1 MLQIADF
8 VSEDDSTMGKSSRVT
23 IYIPNHEPA
32 VFDLDSFGKETVR
45 LGRGPV
51 HGGTGAVSND
61 IAIPNEIAF
70 VSRAHCTFYQS
81 EGHWFIFDDNSANG
95 LNFNGVKIFSQMM
108 SDGDKYYI
116 GKSVEERLV
125 IAFSYGEA
133 GAAEPIDKFALN
145 PNGKY
150 VIGRDASCNLVLV
163 HPSVSRWHCIITGI
177 NGEYYAEDNN
187 STNGMILNGV
197 QLRGRM
203 KLNQMDK
210 ITIADTTLIYTDGM
224 LYKQTLKSG
233 VSVSVRNIYKKVKT
247 KRGEKF
253 ITNGVNLNIEPGEFV
268 AIVGGSG
275 AGKTTLL
282 NCISGMAE
290 FSAGDIFINGESIKT
305 NERSLRSLMGYVPQN
320 DIVYDNL
327 TLERMLMYSAKL
339 RMPVDTTAAEIQD
352 KIDETLE
359 LVELTD
365 HRTTM
370 ISRLSGGQKK
380 RASIAVELLASPRLF
395 FLDEPSSGLD
405 PGTEKHLMQMLKK
418 LSETGKTVIMVTHT
432 VQNINVCDRLIC
444 MGNGGYLCYSGD
456 PKGALEFFGKEDMI
470 DIYDDLNENS
480 KAVSERFNAE
490 EEKRRPGGNEGFEE
504 KIVPKARYAFVPRK
518 FFKQFF
524 VMTARYAEII
534 LNSRSRLLM
543 LILMPIAL
551 TFLVCIAFQADGNIY
566 NYLGLAVD
574 RDCLPFL
581 VAGDTMKLLFAF
593 SCAAFWIG
601 IFNSVQEISKE
612 RNIFE
617 REKFTGVRAVP
628 YVLSKFVIIGFICL
642 IQSIIMQLLF
652 NFFSNTTA
660 TVDGN
665 IDSVTAQAIHMNEKG
680 IVFSSLPM
688 ELFFTT
694 FFCVM
699 SAMCL
704 GLLISS
710 AASNDLALILCPV
723 FLLPQI
729 LFSGVAST
737 LSGITETIS
746 KIVPCRWACIAYFAS
761 SALNDMYES
770 AKFEVGSW
778 DLKEYETGFGVDE
791 AYSAYKTYVGSLNPT
806 RSAWVVLIIM
816 SVVCVIA
823 SMVILTVRKTKR

>member
-1 MLQIADF
+1 MTA
-8 VSEDDSTMGKSSRVT
+8 TKSSRVT

-32 VFDLDSFGKETVR
+32 VFDLDSYAKETVR
-45 LGRGPV
+45 LGRGPI
-51 HGGTGAVSND
+51 HGGQGSVNND
-61 IAIPNEIAF
+61 IVIPNEIAF

-81 EGHWFIFDDNSANG
+81 DGHWFIFDDNSANG

-125 IAFSYGEA
+125 IAYSYGEA
-133 GAAEPIDKFALN
+133 GAAEPIDKYQLN

-150 VIGRDASCNLVLV
+150 VIGRDASCNLVLD
-163 HPSVSRWHCIITGI
+163 HPSVSRWHCVITGV
-177 NGEYYAEDNN
+177 NGEFYAEDNN
-187 STNGMILNGV
+187 STNGIILNGA
-197 QLRGRM
+197 QLRGKA

-210 ITIADTTLIYTDGM
+210 ITIADSTLIFTDGM
-224 LYKQTLKSG
+224 LYMQKLKSG
-233 VSVSVRNIYKKVKT
+233 VSVSVRNVYKKVKT
-247 KRGEKF
+247 KKGEKF
-253 ITNGVNLNIEPGEFV
+253 ITNGVSLNIEPGEFV

-275 AGKTTLL
+275 AGKTTIL

-339 RMPVDTTAAEIQD
+339 RMPVDTTPAEIQD

-359 LVELTD
+359 LVELTA

-380 RASIAVELLASPRLF
+380 RASIAVELLASPKLF

-444 MGNGGYLCYSGD
+444 MGNGGVLCYSGN
-456 PKGALEFFGKEDMI
+456 PAKALDFFGKEDMI

-480 KAVSERFNAE
+480 KAVSERFAAE
-490 EEKRRPGGNEGFEE
+490 EAKRNPGGNQDIEE
-504 KIVPKARYAFVPRK
+504 KNVPKARYAFVPKK

-534 LNSRSRLLM
+534 FNSRSRLLM
-543 LILMPIAL
+543 LLIMPIAL
-551 TFLVCIAFQADGNIY
+551 TALVCIAFQADGNIY
-566 NYLGLAVD
+566 NYLGLSVD

-581 VAGDTMKLLFAF
+581 VAGDTMKLMFAF

-628 YVLSKFVIIGFICL
+628 YVLSKFVIIGIICL
-642 IQSIIMQLLF
+642 VQTIIMQLLF

-665 IDSVTAQAIHMNEKG
+665 IDSLTALPIKMNDGG
-680 IVFSSLPM
+680 IVFTSSLPM
-688 ELFFTT
+688 ELFVTSFL
-694 FFCVM
+694 CVM

-746 KIVPCRWACIAYFAS
+746 KIIPCRWACIAYFTS
-761 SALNDMYES
+761 SNINDMYES

-778 DLKEYETGFGVDE
+778 ELTEYETGFGVDE

-806 RSAWVVLIIM
+806 KSAWVVLAIM
-816 SVVCVIA
+816 CVVCVIA
-823 SMVILTVRKTKR
+823 SMIILTVRKTKR

>member
-1 MLQIADF
+1 M
-8 VSEDDSTMGKSSRVT
+8 SKSSRVT

-45 LGRGPV
+45 LGRGPI
-51 HGGTGAVSND
+51 HGGTGAVNND
-61 IAIPNEIAF
+61 IAIPNDIAF

-81 EGHWFIFDDNSANG
+81 DGHWFIFDDNSANG

-116 GKSVEERLV
+116 GKSIEERLV
-125 IAFSYGEA
+125 IAYSFGEA
-133 GAAEPIDKFALN
+133 GASEPIDKYRLN

-150 VIGRDASCNLVLV
+150 VIGRDGSCNLVLD
-163 HPSVSRWHCIITGI
+163 HPSVSRWHCIITGV
-177 NGEYYAEDNN
+177 NGVYYIDDNN
-187 STNGMILNGV
+187 STNGIILNGFQLMGRV
-197 QLRGRM
+197 Q
-203 KLNQMDK
+203 LNQMDK
-210 ITIADTTLIYTDGM
+210 ITIADTTLIFTDGM
-224 LYKQTLKSG
+224 LYTQKLRGG
-233 VSVSVRNIYKKVKT
+233 VSVSVRNVYKKVKT
-247 KRGEKF
+247 KKGEKF

-282 NCISGMAE
+282 NCISGMAG
-290 FSAGDIFINGESIKT
+290 FTAGNIFINGESIRT

-339 RMPVDTTAAEIQD
+339 RMPVDTTPAEIQA
-352 KIDETLE
+352 KIDETLD
-359 LVELTD
+359 LVELTA

-380 RASIAVELLASPRLF
+380 RASIAVELLASPKLF

-405 PGTEKHLMQMLKK
+405 PGTEKHLMHMLKK

-432 VQNINVCDRLIC
+432 VQNINICDRLIC
-444 MGNGGYLCYSGD
+444 MGNGGLLCYSGK
-456 PKGALEFFGKEDMI
+456 PSKALEFFGKEDMI

-480 KAVSERFNAE
+480 VAVSERFRAMEENQRPSGNGNNE
-490 EEKRRPGGNEGFEE
+490 EEKPAM
-504 KIVPKARYAFVPRK
+504 KAKYAFVPKK

-534 LNSRSRLLM
+534 FNDRSRLLLL
-543 LILMPIAL
+543 LIMPVAL
-551 TFLVCIAFQADGNIY
+551 TTLVCVAFQADGNIY
-566 NYLGLAVD
+566 NYLGLSVD

-581 VAGDTMKLLFAF
+581 VAGDTMKLMFAF

-612 RNIFE
+612 RTIFE

-628 YVLSKFVIIGFICL
+628 YVLSKLVIIGIICL

-652 NFFSNTTA
+652 NYFSNTTA
-660 TVDGN
+660 TVDGDM
-665 IDSVTAQAIHMNEKG
+665 DSLTALAVRMNDEG
-680 IVFSSLPM
+680 IIFNSLPV
-688 ELFFTT
+688 ELFVTT
-694 FFCVM
+694 FLCVM
-699 SAMCL
+699 CAMCL

-746 KIVPCRWACIAYFAS
+746 KIVPCRWACIAYFTS
-761 SALNDMYES
+761 SAINDMYES

-778 DLKEYETGFGVDE
+778 KLTEYSTGFGVDE
-791 AYSAYKTYVGSLNPT
+791 AYSAAKTYVGSLDPT
-806 RSAWVVLIIM
+806 KSAWVVLLAM
-816 SVVCVIA
+816 SVACVIG

>member
-1 MLQIADF
+1 MTKT
-8 VSEDDSTMGKSSRVT
+8 SKVT
-23 IYIPNHEPA
+23 IYIPDHEPA

-45 LGRGPV
+45 LGRGPI
-51 HGGTGAVSND
+51 HGGSGAVNND

-70 VSRAHCTFYQS
+70 VSRAHCTFYHS
-81 EGHWFIFDDNSANG
+81 DGHWFIFDDNSANG

-116 GKSVEERLV
+116 GKSIEERLV
-125 IAFSYGEA
+125 IAYSFGEA
-133 GAAEPIDKFALN
+133 GEAAPIDKYQLN

-150 VIGRDASCNLVLV
+150 VIGRDASCNLVLD
-163 HPSVSRWHCIITGI
+163 HPSVSRWHCIITGV
-177 NGEYYAEDNN
+177 NGEFFAEDNN
-187 STNGMILNGV
+187 STNGIILNGS
-197 QLRGRM
+197 QLHGKV

-210 ITIADTTLIYTDGM
+210 ISIADSTLIFTDGM
-224 LYKQTLKSG
+224 LYMQKLKSG
-233 VSVSVRNIYKKVKT
+233 VSVSVRNVYKKVKT
-247 KRGEKF
+247 KDGEKF

-275 AGKTTLL
+275 AGKTTIL
-282 NCISGMAE
+282 NCISGMAD
-290 FSAGDIFINGESIKT
+290 FSAGDIFINGESIRT

-339 RMPVDTTAAEIQD
+339 RMPVDTTPAEIRD

-359 LVELTD
+359 LVELSA

-405 PGTEKHLMQMLKK
+405 PGTEKHLMQMLKR

-432 VQNINVCDRLIC
+432 VQNINICDRLIC
-444 MGNGGYLCYSGD
+444 MGNGGVLCYSGN
-456 PKGALEFFGKEDMI
+456 PAGALDFFGKEDMI

-480 KAVSERFNAE
+480 KAVSERFAAE
-490 EEKRRPGGNEGFEE
+490 EARRRPDGARDVEE
-504 KIVPKARYAFVPRK
+504 KEVPKVRYAFVPKK
-518 FFKQFF
+518 FFKQFA

-543 LILMPIAL
+543 LLIMPVAL
-551 TFLVCIAFQADGNIY
+551 TALVCIAFQADGNIY
-566 NYLGLAVD
+566 NYLGLSVD

-581 VAGDTMKLLFAF
+581 VAGDTMKLMFAF

-617 REKFTGVRAVP
+617 REKFTGVRPVP
-628 YVLSKFVIIGFICL
+628 YVLSKFVIIGLICL
-642 IQSIIMQLLF
+642 IQTIIMQLLF
-652 NFFSNTTA
+652 NFFSDTTA

-665 IDSVTAQAIHMNEKG
+665 INSLTAKALKMNDAG
-680 IVFSSLPM
+680 IVFTSLPA
-688 ELFFTT
+688 EFFVTT
-694 FFCVM
+694 FLCVM

-761 SALNDMYES
+761 GKINDMYEA

-778 DLKEYETGFGVDE
+778 KLTEYETGFGVDE
-791 AYSAYKTYVGSLNPT
+791 AYSEYKTYVGSLNPT

-816 SVVCVIA
+816 SLVCVIA
-823 SMVILTVRKTKR
+823 SMVILSLRKTKK

>member
-1 MLQIADF
+1 M
-8 VSEDDSTMGKSSRVT
+8 TKSSKVT
-23 IYIPNHEPA
+23 VYIPGHEPA

-45 LGRGPV
+45 FGRGPV
-51 HGGTGAVSND
+51 HGGEGAVSND

-70 VSRAHCTFYQS
+70 VSRAHCTFFRS

-108 SDGDKYYI
+108 SDGDKYYV
-116 GKSVEERLV
+116 GKSVNERLV
-125 IAFSYGEA
+125 IAYSFGEED
-133 GAAEPIDKFALN
+133 AAEPIDKYRLN
-145 PNGKY
+145 AQGKY
-150 VIGRDASCNLVLV
+150 VIGRDASCNLVLD
-163 HPSVSRWHCIITGI
+163 HPSISRWHCVISGS
-177 NGEYYAEDNN
+177 NGEFYVEDNN
-187 STNGMILNGV
+187 STNGVILNGT
-197 QLRGRM
+197 QLRGKI
-203 KLNQMDK
+203 KLNRMDK
-210 ITIADTTLIYTDGM
+210 ITIADTTLIFTDGM
-224 LYKQTLKSG
+224 LYMEKSKSG
-233 VSVSVRNIYKKVKT
+233 VSVSVRNVYKKVKT
-247 KRGEKF
+247 KHGEKF

-275 AGKTTLL
+275 AGKTTIL
-282 NCISGMAE
+282 NCISGMAD
-290 FSAGDIFINGESIKT
+290 FSAGDIFINGESIRS

-339 RMPVDTTAAEIQD
+339 RMPVDTTKAEIQA

-359 LVELTD
+359 LVELSA
-365 HRTTM
+365 HRSTM

-380 RASIAVELLASPRLF
+380 RASIAVELLASPKLF

-432 VQNINVCDRLIC
+432 VQNINICDRLIC
-444 MGNGGYLCYSGD
+444 MGNGGYLCYSGV
-456 PKGALEFFGKEDMI
+456 PQGALDFFGKEDMI

-480 KAVSERFNAE
+480 REVSQRFAQE
-490 EEKRRPGGNEGFEE
+490 EAKMHPEGSSQLEEKV
-504 KIVPKARYAFVPRK
+504 VPKARYAFVPRK

-524 VMTARYAEII
+524 VMTGRYAEII
-534 LNSRSRLLM
+534 INSRSRLLM
-543 LILMPIAL
+543 LLLMPIAL
-551 TFLVCIAFQADGNIY
+551 TALVCIAFQADGNIY
-566 NYLGLAVD
+566 NHLGLAVD
-574 RDCLPFL
+574 RDSLPFL
-581 VAGDTMKLLFAF
+581 VAGDTMKLMFAF

-612 RNIFE
+612 RSIFE

-628 YVLSKFVIIGFICL
+628 YVLSKFVIIGLIC
-642 IQSIIMQLLF
+642 IVQTVIMQLLF
-652 NFFSNTTA
+652 NFFSDTVA

-665 IDSVTAQAIHMNEKG
+665 INSPTALPLAMNEDG
-680 IVFSSLPM
+680 IVFSSLPA
-688 ELFFTT
+688 ELFVTT
-694 FFCVM
+694 LLCVL

-761 SALNDMYES
+761 SKINDMYES

-778 DLKEYETGFGVDE
+778 ELTEYETGFGVDE
-791 AYSAYKTYVGSLNPT
+791 AYSQYKTYVGSLDPVK
-806 RSAWVVLIIM
+806 SAWVVLAIM

-823 SMVILTVRKTKR
+823 SMVILNTRKTKR

>member
-1 MLQIADF
+1 MTA
-8 VSEDDSTMGKSSRVT
+8 TKSSRVT
-23 IYIPNHEPA
+23 IYIPDHEPA
-32 VFDLDSFGKETVR
+32 VFYLDSYGKETVR

-51 HGGTGAVSND
+51 HGGQGSVNND
-61 IAIPNEIAF
+61 IVIPNEIAF

-81 EGHWFIFDDNSANG
+81 DGHWFIFDDNSANG

-125 IAFSYGEA
+125 IAYSYGEA
-133 GAAEPIDKFALN
+133 GAAEPIDKYQLN

-150 VIGRDASCNLVLV
+150 VIGRDASCNLVLD
-163 HPSVSRWHCIITGI
+163 HPSVSRWHCVITGV
-177 NGEYYAEDNN
+177 NGEFYAEDNN
-187 STNGMILNGV
+187 STNGIILNGA
-197 QLRGRM
+197 QLRGKV

-210 ITIADTTLIYTDGM
+210 ITIADSTLIFTDGM
-224 LYKQTLKSG
+224 LYMQKLKSG
-233 VSVSVRNIYKKVKT
+233 VSVSVRNVYKKVKT
-247 KRGEKF
+247 KKGEKF

-275 AGKTTLL
+275 AGKTTIL

-339 RMPVDTTAAEIQD
+339 RMPVDTTPAEIQD

-359 LVELTD
+359 LVELTA

-380 RASIAVELLASPRLF
+380 RASIAVELLASPKLF

-444 MGNGGYLCYSGD
+444 MGNGGVLCYSGN
-456 PKGALEFFGKEDMI
+456 PAKALDFFGKEDMI

-480 KAVSERFNAE
+480 KAVSERFAAE
-490 EEKRRPGGNEGFEE
+490 EAKRNPGGNQDIEE
-504 KIVPKARYAFVPRK
+504 KDVPKARYAFVPKK

-534 LNSRSRLLM
+534 FNSRSRLLM
-543 LILMPIAL
+543 LLIMPIAL
-551 TFLVCIAFQADGNIY
+551 TALVCIAFQADGNIY
-566 NYLGLAVD
+566 NYLKLSVD

-581 VAGDTMKLLFAF
+581 VAGDTMKLMFAF

-628 YVLSKFVIIGFICL
+628 YVLSKFVIIGIICL
-642 IQSIIMQLLF
+642 VQTVIMQLLF

-665 IDSVTAQAIHMNEKG
+665 IDSLTALPIKMNDGG
-680 IVFSSLPM
+680 IVFTSSLPM
-688 ELFFTT
+688 ELFVTSFL
-694 FFCVM
+694 CVM

-746 KIVPCRWACIAYFAS
+746 KIIPCRWACIAYFTS
-761 SALNDMYES
+761 SNINDMYES
-770 AKFEVGSW
+770 AKFEVGGW
-778 DLKEYETGFGVDE
+778 ELTEYETGFGVDE
-791 AYSAYKTYVGSLNPT
+791 AYSAYKTYVGSMNPT
-806 RSAWVVLIIM
+806 KSAWVVLAIM
-816 SVVCVIA
+816 CVICVIA
-823 SMVILTVRKTKR
+823 SMIILTVRKTKR

>member
-1 MLQIADF
+1 M
-8 VSEDDSTMGKSSRVT
+8 SKSSRVT

-45 LGRGPV
+45 LGRGPI
-51 HGGTGAVSND
+51 HGGTGAVNND
-61 IAIPNEIAF
+61 IAIPNDIAF

-81 EGHWFIFDDNSANG
+81 DGHWFIFDDNSANG

-116 GKSVEERLV
+116 GKSIEERLV
-125 IAFSYGEA
+125 RAYSFGEA
-133 GAAEPIDKFALN
+133 GASEPIDKYRLN

-150 VIGRDASCNLVLV
+150 VIGRDGSCNLVLD
-163 HPSVSRWHCIITGI
+163 HPSVSRWHCIITGV
-177 NGEYYAEDNN
+177 NGVYYIDDNN
-187 STNGMILNGV
+187 STNGIILNGFQLMGRV
-197 QLRGRM
+197 Q
-203 KLNQMDK
+203 LNQMDK
-210 ITIADTTLIYTDGM
+210 ITIADTTLIFTDGM
-224 LYKQTLKSG
+224 LYTQKLRGG
-233 VSVSVRNIYKKVKT
+233 VSVSVRNVYKKVKT
-247 KRGEKF
+247 KKGEKF

-282 NCISGMAE
+282 NCISGMAG
-290 FSAGDIFINGESIKT
+290 FTAGNIFINGESIRT

-339 RMPVDTTAAEIQD
+339 RMPVDTTPAEIQA
-352 KIDETLE
+352 KIDETLD
-359 LVELTD
+359 LVELTA

-380 RASIAVELLASPRLF
+380 RASIAVELLASPKLF

-405 PGTEKHLMQMLKK
+405 PGTEKHLMHMLKK

-432 VQNINVCDRLIC
+432 VQNINICDRLIC
-444 MGNGGYLCYSGD
+444 MGNGGLLCYSGK
-456 PKGALEFFGKEDMI
+456 PSKALEFFGKEDMI

-480 KAVSERFNAE
+480 VAVSERFRAMEENQRPSGNGNNE
-490 EEKRRPGGNEGFEE
+490 EEKPAM
-504 KIVPKARYAFVPRK
+504 KAKYAFVPKK

-534 LNSRSRLLM
+534 FNDRSRLLLL
-543 LILMPIAL
+543 LIMPVAL
-551 TFLVCIAFQADGNIY
+551 TILVCVAFQADGNIY
-566 NYLGLAVD
+566 NYLGLSVD

-581 VAGDTMKLLFAF
+581 VAGDTMKLMFAF

-612 RNIFE
+612 RTIFE

-628 YVLSKFVIIGFICL
+628 YVLSKLVIIGIICL

-652 NFFSNTTA
+652 NYFSNTTA
-660 TVDGN
+660 TVDGDM
-665 IDSVTAQAIHMNEKG
+665 DSLTALAVRMNDEG
-680 IVFSSLPM
+680 IIFNSLPV
-688 ELFFTT
+688 ELFVTT
-694 FFCVM
+694 FLCVM
-699 SAMCL
+699 CAMCL

-746 KIVPCRWACIAYFAS
+746 KIVPCRWACIAYFTS
-761 SALNDMYES
+761 SAINDMYES

-778 DLKEYETGFGVDE
+778 KLTEYSTGFGVDE
-791 AYSAYKTYVGSLNPT
+791 AYSAAKTYVGSLDPT
-806 RSAWVVLIIM
+806 KSAWVVLLAM
-816 SVVCVIA
+816 SVACVIG

>member
-1 MLQIADF
+1 M
-8 VSEDDSTMGKSSRVT
+8 SKSSRVT

-45 LGRGPV
+45 LGRGPI
-51 HGGTGAVSND
+51 HGGTGAVNND
-61 IAIPNEIAF
+61 IAIPNDIAF

-81 EGHWFIFDDNSANG
+81 DGHWFIFDDNSANG

-116 GKSVEERLV
+116 GKSIEERLV
-125 IAFSYGEA
+125 IAYSFGEA
-133 GAAEPIDKFALN
+133 GASEPIDKYRLN

-150 VIGRDASCNLVLV
+150 VIGRDGSCNLVLD
-163 HPSVSRWHCIITGI
+163 HPSVSRWHCIITGV
-177 NGEYYAEDNN
+177 NGVYYIDDNN
-187 STNGMILNGV
+187 STNGIILNGFQLMGRV
-197 QLRGRM
+197 Q
-203 KLNQMDK
+203 LNQMDK
-210 ITIADTTLIYTDGM
+210 ITIADTTLIFTDGM
-224 LYKQTLKSG
+224 LYTQKLRGG
-233 VSVSVRNIYKKVKT
+233 VSVSVRNVYKKVKT
-247 KRGEKF
+247 KKGEKF

-282 NCISGMAE
+282 NCISGMAG
-290 FSAGDIFINGESIKT
+290 FTAGNIFINGESIRT

-339 RMPVDTTAAEIQD
+339 RMPVDTTPAEIQA
-352 KIDETLE
+352 KIDETLD
-359 LVELTD
+359 LVELTA

-380 RASIAVELLASPRLF
+380 RASIAVELLASPKLF

-405 PGTEKHLMQMLKK
+405 PGTEKHLMHMLKK

-444 MGNGGYLCYSGD
+444 MGNGGLLCYSGK
-456 PKGALEFFGKEDMI
+456 PSKALEFFGKEDMI

-480 KAVSERFNAE
+480 VAVSERFRAMEENQRPSGNGNNE
-490 EEKRRPGGNEGFEE
+490 EEKPAM
-504 KIVPKARYAFVPRK
+504 KAKYAFVPKK

-534 LNSRSRLLM
+534 FNDRSRLLLL
-543 LILMPIAL
+543 LIMPVAL
-551 TFLVCIAFQADGNIY
+551 TILVCVAFQADGNIY
-566 NYLGLAVD
+566 NYLGLSVD

-581 VAGDTMKLLFAF
+581 VAGDTMKLMFAF

-612 RNIFE
+612 RTIFE

-628 YVLSKFVIIGFICL
+628 YVLSKLVIIGIICL

-652 NFFSNTTA
+652 NYFSNTTA
-660 TVDGN
+660 TVDGDM
-665 IDSVTAQAIHMNEKG
+665 DSLTALAVCMNDEG
-680 IVFSSLPM
+680 IIFNSLPV
-688 ELFFTT
+688 ELFVTT
-694 FFCVM
+694 FLCVM
-699 SAMCL
+699 CAMCL

-746 KIVPCRWACIAYFAS
+746 KIVPCRWACIAYFTS
-761 SALNDMYES
+761 SAINDMYES

-778 DLKEYETGFGVDE
+778 KLSEYGTGFGVDE
-791 AYSAYKTYVGSLNPT
+791 AYSAAKTYVGSLDPT
-806 RSAWVVLIIM
+806 KSAWVVLLAM
-816 SVVCVIA
+816 SVACVIG

>member
-1 MLQIADF
+1 M
-8 VSEDDSTMGKSSRVT
+8 TMAKSSKIT
-23 IYIPNHEPA
+23 IYIPDHEPA

-45 LGRGPV
+45 MGRGPV
-51 HGGTGAVSND
+51 HGGTGSVNND
-61 IAIPNEIAF
+61 ISIPNEIAF
-70 VSRAHCTFYQS
+70 VSRAHCTFYRS
-81 EGHWFIFDDNSANG
+81 DGHWFIFDDNSANG

-108 SDGDKYYI
+108 SDGDKYYV
-116 GKSVEERLV
+116 GKSVDERLV
-125 IAFSYGEA
+125 IAYSYGEA
-133 GAAEPIDKFALN
+133 GTAEAIDKYTLN

-150 VIGRDASCNLVLV
+150 VIGRDTSCNLVLD
-163 HPSVSRWHCIITGI
+163 HPSVSRWHCIVTGV
-177 NGEYYAEDNN
+177 NGEFFAEDNN
-187 STNGMILNGV
+187 STNGIILNGT
-197 QLRGRM
+197 QLRGKM

-210 ITIADTTLIYTDGM
+210 ITIADSTLIFTDGM
-224 LYKQTLKSG
+224 LYMQKLKSG
-233 VSVSVRNIYKKVKT
+233 VSVSVRNVYKKVKT
-247 KRGEKF
+247 KNGEKF

-290 FSAGDIFINGESIKT
+290 FSAGDIFINGESIRT

-339 RMPVDTTAAEIQD
+339 RMPVDTTPAEIQE

-359 LVELTD
+359 LVELTA

-432 VQNINVCDRLIC
+432 VQNINICDRLIC
-444 MGNGGYLCYSGD
+444 MGNGGLLCYSGD
-456 PKGALEFFGKEDMI
+456 PKRALDFFGKEDMT

-490 EEKRRPGGNEGFEE
+490 EAKRRPGGNNDIEE
-504 KIVPKARYAFVPRK
+504 KNVVRARYAFVPRK

-543 LILMPIAL
+543 LFIMPIAL
-551 TFLVCIAFQADGNIY
+551 TFLVCLAFQADGNIY
-566 NYLGLAVD
+566 NYLGLTVD

-581 VAGDTMKLLFAF
+581 VAGDTMKLMFAF

-628 YVLSKFVIIGFICL
+628 YVLSKFVIIGLICFI
-642 IQSIIMQLLF
+642 QTVIMQLMF
-652 NFFSNTTA
+652 DFFSNTTA

-665 IDSVTAQAIHMNEKG
+665 MDSVTALALHMNDEG
-680 IVFSSLPM
+680 IVLTSLSL

-694 FFCVM
+694 FFCVL

-746 KIVPCRWACIAYFAS
+746 KIVPCRWACIAYFS
-761 SALNDMYES
+761 SSRLNDMYES

-778 DLKEYETGFGVDE
+778 ELTEYETGFGVDE
-791 AYSAYKTYVGSLNPT
+791 AYSAYKTYVGSLDPVK
-806 RSAWVVLIIM
+806 SAWVVLLIM
-816 SVVCVIA
+816 SAVCVAA

>member
-150 VIGRDASCNLVLV
+150 VIGRDASCNLVLD

-456 PKGALEFFGKEDMI
+456 PTGALEFFGKEDMI

-543 LILMPIAL
+543 LISMPIAL

-642 IQSIIMQLLF
+642 VQSIIMQLLF

>member
-1 MLQIADF
+1 MA
-8 VSEDDSTMGKSSRVT
+8 KSSRVT
-23 IYIPNHEPA
+23 VYIPNHEPA
-32 VFDLDSFGKETVR
+32 VFDLDSYGKDTVR

-51 HGGTGAVSND
+51 HGGSGAVNND
-61 IAIPNEIAF
+61 IAIPNDIAF
-70 VSRAHCTFYQS
+70 VSRAHCTFYRS
-81 EGHWFIFDDNSANG
+81 DGSWFIFDDNSANG
-95 LNFNGVKIFSQMM
+95 LNFNGVKIFSQQM

-116 GKSVEERLV
+116 GKSIEERLV
-125 IAFSYGEA
+125 IAYSFGEA
-133 GAAEPIDKFALN
+133 GVSAPIDKYQLN

-150 VIGRDASCNLVLV
+150 VIGRDASCNLVLD
-163 HPSVSRWHCIITGI
+163 HPSVSRWHCVITGV
-177 NGEYYAEDNN
+177 NGEFFAEDNN
-187 STNGMILNGV
+187 STNGIILNGA
-197 QLRGRM
+197 QLRGKV

-210 ITIADTTLIYTDGM
+210 LTIADSTLIFTDGM
-224 LYKQTLKSG
+224 LYMQKLKSG
-233 VSVSVRNIYKKVKT
+233 VSVSVRNVYKKVKV
-247 KRGEKF
+247 KNGEKF
-253 ITNGVNLNIEPGEFV
+253 ITNGVSLNIEPGEFV

-275 AGKTTLL
+275 AGKTTIL
-282 NCISGMAE
+282 NCISGMSD
-290 FSAGDIFINGESIKT
+290 FSAGDIFINGESIRT

-339 RMPVDTTAAEIQD
+339 RMPVDTTPAEIQD
-352 KIDETLE
+352 KINETLE
-359 LVELTD
+359 LVELSA

-370 ISRLSGGQKK
+370 INRLSGGQKK

-405 PGTEKHLMQMLKK
+405 PGTEKHLMQMLKR

-432 VQNINVCDRLIC
+432 VQNIGICDRLIC
-444 MGNGGYLCYSGD
+444 MGNGGVLCYSGN
-456 PKGALEFFGKEDMI
+456 PGKALEFFGKEDMI
-470 DIYDDLNENS
+470 DIYDDLNENA
-480 KAVSERFNAE
+480 KAVSERFAAE
-490 EEKRRPGGNEGFEE
+490 EARRRPDGSRDMEE
-504 KIVPKARYAFVPRK
+504 KEVPRAKYAFVPRK
-518 FFKQFF
+518 FFKQFL

-534 LNSRSRLLM
+534 FNSRSRLMM
-543 LILMPIAL
+543 LLIMPVAL
-551 TFLVCIAFQADGNIY
+551 TALVCIAFQADGNIY
-566 NYLGLAVD
+566 NYLGLSVD

-581 VAGDTMKLLFAF
+581 VAGDTMKLMFAF

-628 YVLSKFVIIGFICL
+628 YVLSKFVIIGLICL
-642 IQSIIMQLLF
+642 IQTVIMQLLF

-665 IDSVTAQAIHMNEKG
+665 INSLTAQALSMNEEG
-680 IVFSSLPM
+680 IVFSSLPA
-688 ELFFTT
+688 ELFVTT
-694 FFCVM
+694 FLCVM

-710 AASNDLALILCPV
+710 AVSNDLALILCPV

-761 SALNDMYES
+761 SRINDMYES
-770 AKFEVGSW
+770 A
-778 DLKEYETGFGVDE
+778 
-791 AYSAYKTYVGSLNPT
+791 
-806 RSAWVVLIIM
+806 
-816 SVVCVIA
+816 
-823 SMVILTVRKTKR
+823 

>member
-1 MLQIADF
+1 MTA
-8 VSEDDSTMGKSSRVT
+8 TKSSRVT

-32 VFDLDSFGKETVR
+32 VFDLDSYAKETVR
-45 LGRGPV
+45 LGRGPI
-51 HGGTGAVSND
+51 HGGQGSVNND
-61 IAIPNEIAF
+61 IVIPNEIAF

-81 EGHWFIFDDNSANG
+81 DGHWFIFDDNSANG

-125 IAFSYGEA
+125 IAYSYGEA
-133 GAAEPIDKFALN
+133 GAAEPIDKYQLN

-150 VIGRDASCNLVLV
+150 VIGRDASCNLVLD
-163 HPSVSRWHCIITGI
+163 HPSVSRWHCVITGV
-177 NGEYYAEDNN
+177 NGEFYAEDNN
-187 STNGMILNGV
+187 STNGIILNGA
-197 QLRGRM
+197 QLRGKA

-210 ITIADTTLIYTDGM
+210 ITIADSTLIFTDGM
-224 LYKQTLKSG
+224 LYMQKLKSG
-233 VSVSVRNIYKKVKT
+233 VSVSVRNVYKKVKT
-247 KRGEKF
+247 KKGEKF
-253 ITNGVNLNIEPGEFV
+253 ITNGVSLNIEPGEFV

-275 AGKTTLL
+275 AGKTTIL

-339 RMPVDTTAAEIQD
+339 RMPVDTTPAEIQD

-359 LVELTD
+359 LVELTA

-444 MGNGGYLCYSGD
+444 MGNGGVLCYSGN
-456 PKGALEFFGKEDMI
+456 PAKALDFFGKEDMI

-480 KAVSERFNAE
+480 KAVSERFAAE
-490 EEKRRPGGNEGFEE
+490 EAKRNPGGNQDIEE
-504 KIVPKARYAFVPRK
+504 KNVPKARYAFVPKK

-534 LNSRSRLLM
+534 FNSRSRLLM
-543 LILMPIAL
+543 LLIMPIAL
-551 TFLVCIAFQADGNIY
+551 TALVCIAFQADGNIY
-566 NYLGLAVD
+566 NYLGLSVD

-581 VAGDTMKLLFAF
+581 VAGDTMKLMFAF

-628 YVLSKFVIIGFICL
+628 YVLSKFVIIGIICL
-642 IQSIIMQLLF
+642 VQTIIMQLLF

-665 IDSVTAQAIHMNEKG
+665 IDSLTALPIKMNDGG
-680 IVFSSLPM
+680 IVFTSSLPM
-688 ELFFTT
+688 ELFVTSFL
-694 FFCVM
+694 CVM

-746 KIVPCRWACIAYFAS
+746 KIIPCRWACIAYFTS
-761 SALNDMYES
+761 SNINDMYES

-778 DLKEYETGFGVDE
+778 ELTEYETGFGVDE

-806 RSAWVVLIIM
+806 KSAWVVLAIM
-816 SVVCVIA
+816 CVVCVIA
-823 SMVILTVRKTKR
+823 SMIILTVRKTKR

>member
-1 MLQIADF
+1 M
-8 VSEDDSTMGKSSRVT
+8 SKSSRVT

-45 LGRGPV
+45 LGRGPI
-51 HGGTGAVSND
+51 HGGTGAVNND
-61 IAIPNEIAF
+61 IAIPNDIAF

-81 EGHWFIFDDNSANG
+81 DGHWFIFDDNSANG

-116 GKSVEERLV
+116 GKSIEERLV
-125 IAFSYGEA
+125 IAYSFGEA
-133 GAAEPIDKFALN
+133 GASEPIDKYRLN

-150 VIGRDASCNLVLV
+150 VIGRDGSCNLVLD
-163 HPSVSRWHCIITGI
+163 HPSVSRWHCIITGV
-177 NGEYYAEDNN
+177 NGVYYIDDNN
-187 STNGMILNGV
+187 STNGIILNGFQLMGRV
-197 QLRGRM
+197 Q
-203 KLNQMDK
+203 LNQMDK
-210 ITIADTTLIYTDGM
+210 ITIADTTLIFTDGM
-224 LYKQTLKSG
+224 LYTQKLRGG
-233 VSVSVRNIYKKVKT
+233 VSVSVRNVYKKVKT
-247 KRGEKF
+247 KKGEKF

-282 NCISGMAE
+282 NCISGMAG
-290 FSAGDIFINGESIKT
+290 FTAGNIFINGESIRT

-339 RMPVDTTAAEIQD
+339 RMPVDTTPAEIQA
-352 KIDETLE
+352 KIDETLD
-359 LVELTD
+359 LVELTA

-380 RASIAVELLASPRLF
+380 RASIAVELLASPKLF

-405 PGTEKHLMQMLKK
+405 PGTEKHLMHMLKK

-432 VQNINVCDRLIC
+432 VQNINICDRLIC
-444 MGNGGYLCYSGD
+444 MGNGGLLCYSGK
-456 PKGALEFFGKEDMI
+456 PSKALEFFGKEDMI

-480 KAVSERFNAE
+480 VAVSERFRAMEENQRPSGNGNNE
-490 EEKRRPGGNEGFEE
+490 EEKPAM
-504 KIVPKARYAFVPRK
+504 KAKYAFVPKK

-534 LNSRSRLLM
+534 FNDRSRLLLL
-543 LILMPIAL
+543 LIMPVAL
-551 TFLVCIAFQADGNIY
+551 TILVCVAFQADGNIY
-566 NYLGLAVD
+566 NYLGLSVD

-581 VAGDTMKLLFAF
+581 VAGDTMKLMFAF

-612 RNIFE
+612 RTIFE

-628 YVLSKFVIIGFICL
+628 YVLSKLVIIGIICL

-652 NFFSNTTA
+652 NYFSNTTA
-660 TVDGN
+660 TVDGDM
-665 IDSVTAQAIHMNEKG
+665 DSLTALAVRMNDEG
-680 IVFSSLPM
+680 IIFNSLPV
-688 ELFFTT
+688 ELFVTT
-694 FFCVM
+694 FLCVM
-699 SAMCL
+699 CAMCL

-746 KIVPCRWACIAYFAS
+746 KIVPCRWACIAYFTS
-761 SALNDMYES
+761 SAINDMYES

-778 DLKEYETGFGVDE
+778 KLTEYSTGFGVDE
-791 AYSAYKTYVGSLNPT
+791 AYSAAKTYVGSLDPT
-806 RSAWVVLIIM
+806 KSAWVVLLAM
-816 SVVCVIA
+816 SVACVIG

>member
-1 MLQIADF
+1 M
-8 VSEDDSTMGKSSRVT
+8 SKSSRVT

-45 LGRGPV
+45 LGRGPI
-51 HGGTGAVSND
+51 HGGTGAVNND
-61 IAIPNEIAF
+61 IAIPNDIAF

-81 EGHWFIFDDNSANG
+81 DGHWFIFDDNSANG

-116 GKSVEERLV
+116 GKSIEERLV
-125 IAFSYGEA
+125 IAYSFGEA
-133 GAAEPIDKFALN
+133 GASEPIDKYRLN

-150 VIGRDASCNLVLV
+150 VIGRDGSCNLVLD
-163 HPSVSRWHCIITGI
+163 HPSVSRWHCIITGV
-177 NGEYYAEDNN
+177 NGVYYIDDNN
-187 STNGMILNGV
+187 STNGIILNGFQLMGRV
-197 QLRGRM
+197 Q
-203 KLNQMDK
+203 LNQMDK
-210 ITIADTTLIYTDGM
+210 ITIADTTLIFTDGM
-224 LYKQTLKSG
+224 LYTQKLRGG
-233 VSVSVRNIYKKVKT
+233 VSVSVRNVYKKVKT
-247 KRGEKF
+247 KKGEKF

-282 NCISGMAE
+282 NCISGMAG
-290 FSAGDIFINGESIKT
+290 FTAGNIFINGESIRT

-339 RMPVDTTAAEIQD
+339 RMPVDTTPAEIQA
-352 KIDETLE
+352 KIDETLD
-359 LVELTD
+359 LVELTA

-380 RASIAVELLASPRLF
+380 RASIAVELLASPKLF

-405 PGTEKHLMQMLKK
+405 PGTEKHLMHMLKK

-432 VQNINVCDRLIC
+432 VQNINICDRLIC
-444 MGNGGYLCYSGD
+444 MGNGGLLCYSGK
-456 PKGALEFFGKEDMI
+456 PSKALEFFGKEDMI

-480 KAVSERFNAE
+480 VAVSERFRAMEENQRPSGNGNNE
-490 EEKRRPGGNEGFEE
+490 EEKPAM
-504 KIVPKARYAFVPRK
+504 KAKYAFVPKK

-534 LNSRSRLLM
+534 FNDRSRLLLL
-543 LILMPIAL
+543 LIMPVAL
-551 TFLVCIAFQADGNIY
+551 TILVCVAFQADGNIY
-566 NYLGLAVD
+566 NYLGLSVD

-581 VAGDTMKLLFAF
+581 VAGDTMKLMFAF

-612 RNIFE
+612 RTIFE

-628 YVLSKFVIIGFICL
+628 YVLSKLVIIGIICL

-652 NFFSNTTA
+652 NYFSNTTA
-660 TVDGN
+660 TVDGDM
-665 IDSVTAQAIHMNEKG
+665 DSLTALAVCMNDEG
-680 IVFSSLPM
+680 IIFNSLPV
-688 ELFFTT
+688 ELFVTT
-694 FFCVM
+694 FLCVM
-699 SAMCL
+699 CAMCL

-746 KIVPCRWACIAYFAS
+746 KIVPCRWACIAYFTS
-761 SALNDMYES
+761 SAINDMYES

-778 DLKEYETGFGVDE
+778 KLSEYGTGFGVDE
-791 AYSAYKTYVGSLNPT
+791 AYSAAKTYVGSLDPT
-806 RSAWVVLIIM
+806 KSAWVVLLAM
-816 SVVCVIA
+816 SVACVIG

>member
-1 MLQIADF
+1 M
-8 VSEDDSTMGKSSRVT
+8 SKSSRVT

-45 LGRGPV
+45 LGRGPI
-51 HGGTGAVSND
+51 HGGTGAVNND
-61 IAIPNEIAF
+61 IAIPNDIAF

-81 EGHWFIFDDNSANG
+81 DGHWFIFDDNSANG

-116 GKSVEERLV
+116 GKSIEERLV
-125 IAFSYGEA
+125 IAYSFGEA
-133 GAAEPIDKFALN
+133 GASEPIDKYRLN

-150 VIGRDASCNLVLV
+150 VIGRDGSCNLVLD
-163 HPSVSRWHCIITGI
+163 HPSVSRWHCIITGV
-177 NGEYYAEDNN
+177 NGVYYIDDNN
-187 STNGMILNGV
+187 STNGIILNGFQLMGRV
-197 QLRGRM
+197 Q
-203 KLNQMDK
+203 LNQMDK
-210 ITIADTTLIYTDGM
+210 ITIADTTLIFTDGM
-224 LYKQTLKSG
+224 LYTQKLRGG
-233 VSVSVRNIYKKVKT
+233 VSVSVRNVYKKVKT
-247 KRGEKF
+247 KKGEKF

-282 NCISGMAE
+282 NCISGMAG
-290 FSAGDIFINGESIKT
+290 FTAGNIFINGESIRT

-339 RMPVDTTAAEIQD
+339 RMPVDTTPAEIQA
-352 KIDETLE
+352 KIDETLD
-359 LVELTD
+359 LVELTA

-380 RASIAVELLASPRLF
+380 RASIAVELLASPKLF

-405 PGTEKHLMQMLKK
+405 PGTEKHLMHMLKK

-432 VQNINVCDRLIC
+432 VQNINVCDRLVC
-444 MGNGGYLCYSGD
+444 MGNGGLLCYSGK
-456 PKGALEFFGKEDMI
+456 PSKALEFFGKEDMI

-480 KAVSERFNAE
+480 VAVSERFRAMEENQRPSGNGNNE
-490 EEKRRPGGNEGFEE
+490 EEKPAM
-504 KIVPKARYAFVPRK
+504 KAKYAFVPKK

-534 LNSRSRLLM
+534 FNDRSRLLLL
-543 LILMPIAL
+543 LIMPVAL
-551 TFLVCIAFQADGNIY
+551 TILVCVAFQADGNIY
-566 NYLGLAVD
+566 NYLGLSVD

-581 VAGDTMKLLFAF
+581 VAGDTMKLMFAF

-612 RNIFE
+612 RTIFE

-628 YVLSKFVIIGFICL
+628 YVLSKLVIIGIICL

-652 NFFSNTTA
+652 NYFSNTTA
-660 TVDGN
+660 TVDGDM
-665 IDSVTAQAIHMNEKG
+665 DSLTALAVRMNDEG
-680 IVFSSLPM
+680 IIFNSLPV
-688 ELFFTT
+688 ELFVTT
-694 FFCVM
+694 FLCVM
-699 SAMCL
+699 CAMCL

-746 KIVPCRWACIAYFAS
+746 KIVPCRWACIAYFTS
-761 SALNDMYES
+761 SAINDMYES

-778 DLKEYETGFGVDE
+778 KLSEYGTGFGVDE
-791 AYSAYKTYVGSLNPT
+791 AYSAAKTYVGSLNPT
-806 RSAWVVLIIM
+806 MSAWVVLLAM
-816 SVVCVIA
+816 SVACVIG

>member
-1 MLQIADF
+1 M
-8 VSEDDSTMGKSSRVT
+8 SKSSRVT

-45 LGRGPV
+45 LGRGPI
-51 HGGTGAVSND
+51 HGGTGAVNNN
-61 IAIPNEIAF
+61 IAIPNDIAF

-81 EGHWFIFDDNSANG
+81 DGHWFIFDDNSANG

-116 GKSVEERLV
+116 GKSIEERLV
-125 IAFSYGEA
+125 IAYSFGEA
-133 GAAEPIDKFALN
+133 GASEPIDKYRLN

-150 VIGRDASCNLVLV
+150 VIGRDGSCNLVLD
-163 HPSVSRWHCIITGI
+163 HPSVSRWHCIITGV
-177 NGEYYAEDNN
+177 NGVYYIDDNN
-187 STNGMILNGV
+187 STNGIILNGFQLMGRV
-197 QLRGRM
+197 Q
-203 KLNQMDK
+203 LNQMDK
-210 ITIADTTLIYTDGM
+210 ITIADTTLIFTDGM
-224 LYKQTLKSG
+224 LYTQKLRGG
-233 VSVSVRNIYKKVKT
+233 VSVSVRNVYKKVKT
-247 KRGEKF
+247 KKGEKF

-282 NCISGMAE
+282 NCISGMAG
-290 FSAGDIFINGESIKT
+290 FTAGNIFINGESIRT

-339 RMPVDTTAAEIQD
+339 RMPVDTTPAEIQA
-352 KIDETLE
+352 KIDETLD
-359 LVELTD
+359 LVELTA

-380 RASIAVELLASPRLF
+380 RASIAVELLASPKLF

-405 PGTEKHLMQMLKK
+405 PGTEKHLMHMLKK

-432 VQNINVCDRLIC
+432 VQNINICDRLIC
-444 MGNGGYLCYSGD
+444 MGNGGLLCYSGK
-456 PKGALEFFGKEDMI
+456 PSKALEFFGKEDMI

-480 KAVSERFNAE
+480 VAVSERFRAMEENQRPSGNGNNE
-490 EEKRRPGGNEGFEE
+490 EEKPAM
-504 KIVPKARYAFVPRK
+504 KAKYAFVPKK

-534 LNSRSRLLM
+534 FNDRSRLLLL
-543 LILMPIAL
+543 LIMPVAL
-551 TFLVCIAFQADGNIY
+551 TILVCVAFQADGNIY
-566 NYLGLAVD
+566 NYLGLSVD

-581 VAGDTMKLLFAF
+581 VAGDTMKLMFAF

-612 RNIFE
+612 RTIFE

-628 YVLSKFVIIGFICL
+628 YVLSKLVIIGIICL

-652 NFFSNTTA
+652 NYFSNTTA
-660 TVDGN
+660 TVDGDM
-665 IDSVTAQAIHMNEKG
+665 DSLTALAVRMNDEG
-680 IVFSSLPM
+680 IIFNSLPV
-688 ELFFTT
+688 ELFVTT
-694 FFCVM
+694 FLCVM
-699 SAMCL
+699 CAMCL

-746 KIVPCRWACIAYFAS
+746 KIVPCRWACIAYFTS
-761 SALNDMYES
+761 SAINDMYES

-778 DLKEYETGFGVDE
+778 KLTEYSTGFGVDE
-791 AYSAYKTYVGSLNPT
+791 AYSAAKTYVGSLDPT
-806 RSAWVVLIIM
+806 KSAWVVLLAM
-816 SVVCVIA
+816 SVACVIG

>member
-1 MLQIADF
+1 MTKT
-8 VSEDDSTMGKSSRVT
+8 SKVT
-23 IYIPNHEPA
+23 IYIPDHEPA

-45 LGRGPV
+45 LGRGPI
-51 HGGTGAVSND
+51 HGGSGAVNND

-70 VSRAHCTFYQS
+70 VSRAHCTFYHS
-81 EGHWFIFDDNSANG
+81 DGHWFIFDDNSANG

-116 GKSVEERLV
+116 GKSIEERLV
-125 IAFSYGEA
+125 IAYSFGEA
-133 GAAEPIDKFALN
+133 GEAAPIDKYQLN

-150 VIGRDASCNLVLV
+150 VIGRDASCNLVLD
-163 HPSVSRWHCIITGI
+163 HPSVSRWHCIITGV
-177 NGEYYAEDNN
+177 NGEFFAEDNN
-187 STNGMILNGV
+187 STNGIILNGS
-197 QLRGRM
+197 QLHGKV

-210 ITIADTTLIYTDGM
+210 ISIADSTLIFTDGM
-224 LYKQTLKSG
+224 LYMQKLKSG
-233 VSVSVRNIYKKVKT
+233 VSVSVRNVYKKVKT
-247 KRGEKF
+247 KDGEKF

-275 AGKTTLL
+275 AGKTTIL
-282 NCISGMAE
+282 NCISGMAD
-290 FSAGDIFINGESIKT
+290 FSAGDIFINGESIRT

-339 RMPVDTTAAEIQD
+339 RMPVDTTPAEIRD

-359 LVELTD
+359 LVELSA

-405 PGTEKHLMQMLKK
+405 PGTEKHLMQMLKR

-432 VQNINVCDRLIC
+432 VQNINICDRLIC
-444 MGNGGYLCYSGD
+444 MGNGGVLCYSGN
-456 PKGALEFFGKEDMI
+456 PAGALDFFGKEDMI

-480 KAVSERFNAE
+480 KAVSERFAAE
-490 EEKRRPGGNEGFEE
+490 EARRRPDGARDVEE
-504 KIVPKARYAFVPRK
+504 KEVPKARYAFVPKK
-518 FFKQFF
+518 FFKQFA

-543 LILMPIAL
+543 LLIMPVAL
-551 TFLVCIAFQADGNIY
+551 TALVCIAFQADGNIY
-566 NYLGLAVD
+566 NYLGLSVD

-581 VAGDTMKLLFAF
+581 VAGDTMKLMFAF

-617 REKFTGVRAVP
+617 REKFTGVRPVP
-628 YVLSKFVIIGFICL
+628 YVLSKFVIIGLICL
-642 IQSIIMQLLF
+642 IQTIIMQLLF
-652 NFFSNTTA
+652 NFFSDTTA

-665 IDSVTAQAIHMNEKG
+665 INSLTAKALKMNDAG
-680 IVFSSLPM
+680 IVFTSLPA
-688 ELFFTT
+688 EFFVTT
-694 FFCVM
+694 FLCVM

-761 SALNDMYES
+761 GKINDMYEA

-778 DLKEYETGFGVDE
+778 KLTEYETGFGVDE
-791 AYSAYKTYVGSLNPT
+791 AYSEYKTYVGSLNPT

-816 SVVCVIA
+816 SLVCVIA
-823 SMVILTVRKTKR
+823 SMVILSLRKTKK

>member
-1 MLQIADF
+1 M
-8 VSEDDSTMGKSSRVT
+8 SKSSRVT

-32 VFDLDSFGKETVR
+32 VFDLDSYGKETVR

-51 HGGTGAVSND
+51 HGGQGAVNND
-61 IAIPNEIAF
+61 IQIPNEIAF
-70 VSRAHCTFYQS
+70 VSRAHCTFFLS
-81 EGHWFIFDDNSANG
+81 DGHWFIFDDNSSNG

-116 GKSVEERLV
+116 GKSIEERLV
-125 IAFSYGEA
+125 IAYSFGEA
-133 GAAEPIDKFALN
+133 GASEPIDKYKLN
-145 PNGKY
+145 PSGKY
-150 VIGRDASCNLVLV
+150 VIGRDASCNLVLD
-163 HPSVSRWHCIITGI
+163 HPSVSRWHCVITGS
-177 NGEYYAEDNN
+177 NGEFFAEDNN
-187 STNGMILNGV
+187 STNGVILNGI
-197 QLRGRM
+197 QLRGKV

-210 ITIADTTLIYTDGM
+210 ITIADTTLIFTEGM
-224 LYKQTLKSG
+224 LYVQKLKSG
-233 VSVSVRNIYKKVKT
+233 VSVSVRNVYKKVKAG
-247 KRGEKF
+247 KGEKF

-275 AGKTTLL
+275 AGKTTIL

-290 FSAGDIFINGESIKT
+290 ISAGDIFINGESIKT

-339 RMPVDTTAAEIQD
+339 RMPVDTNAEEIRA
-352 KIDETLE
+352 KINETLE
-359 LVELTD
+359 LVELSD
-365 HRTTM
+365 HRSTM

-380 RASIAVELLASPRLF
+380 RASIAVELLASPKLF

-432 VQNINVCDRLIC
+432 VQNINICDRLIC
-444 MGNGGYLCYSGD
+444 MGNGGVLCYSGS
-456 PKGALEFFGKEDMI
+456 PEKALDFFGKEDMI
-470 DIYDDLNENS
+470 DIYDDLNDNS

-490 EEKRRPGGNEGFEE
+490 QAKARPDGATDDIEEKNT
-504 KIVPKARYAFVPRK
+504 PKARYAFVPKK

-524 VMTARYAEII
+524 VMTGRYAEII
-534 LNSRSRLLM
+534 FNSRSRLLM
-543 LILMPIAL
+543 LLIMPIAL
-551 TFLVCIAFQADGNIY
+551 TFLVCIAFQADGNLY
-566 NYLGLAVD
+566 NILGLTVD

-581 VAGDTMKLLFAF
+581 VAGDTMKLMFAF

-628 YVLSKFVIIGFICL
+628 YVLSKFVIIGVICL
-642 IQSIIMQLLF
+642 IQTVIMQLLF
-652 NFFSNTTA
+652 DFFSNTTA

-665 IDSVTAQAIHMNEKG
+665 IDSLTALPIKMNDEG
-680 IVFSSLPM
+680 IVLGSLPM
-688 ELFFTT
+688 ELFVTT
-694 FFCVM
+694 LLCVL

-737 LSGITETIS
+737 LSGVTETIS
-746 KIVPCRWACIAYFAS
+746 KIVPCRWACIAYFTS
-761 SALNDMYES
+761 SKINDMYES
-770 AKFEVGSW
+770 VKFEVGSW
-778 DLKEYETGFGVDE
+778 DKTEYETGFGVDE
-791 AYSAYKTYVGSLNPT
+791 AYSAYKTYLGSLDPVK
-806 RSAWVVLIIM
+806 SAWVVLALM
-816 SVVCVIA
+816 SVVCVAA

>member
-1 MLQIADF
+1 MA
-8 VSEDDSTMGKSSRVT
+8 KSSRVT
-23 IYIPNHEPA
+23 IYIPDHEPE
-32 VFDLDSFGKETVR
+32 VFDLDSFGKDTVR

-51 HGGTGAVSND
+51 HGGSGAVDND
-61 IAIPNEIAF
+61 IAIPKEIAF

-81 EGHWFIFDDNSANG
+81 DGHWFIFDDNSSNG

-116 GKSVEERLV
+116 GKNIDERLV
-125 IAFSYGEA
+125 IAYSYGEA
-133 GAAEPIDKFALN
+133 EASEAIDRYKLN

-150 VIGRDASCNLVLV
+150 IIGRDTSCNLVLD
-163 HPSVSRWHCIITGI
+163 HPSVSRWHCVITGI
-177 NGEYYAEDNN
+177 NGEFFAEDNN
-187 STNGMILNGV
+187 STNGIILNGV
-197 QLRGRM
+197 QLRGRV
-203 KLNQMDK
+203 KLNRMDK
-210 ITIADTTLIYTDGM
+210 ITIADTTLIFTDGV
-224 LYKQTLKSG
+224 LYMQKLKGG
-233 VSVSVRNIYKKVKT
+233 VSVSVRNVYKKVKT
-247 KRGEKF
+247 KNGEKF

-290 FSAGDIFINGESIKT
+290 FSSGEIFINGENIRT
-305 NERSLRSLMGYVPQN
+305 NGQSLRSIMGYVPQN

-339 RMPVDTTAAEIQD
+339 RMPVDTTPAEIRA

-359 LVELTD
+359 LVELSA

-380 RASIAVELLASPRLF
+380 RASIAVELLASPKLF

-405 PGTEKHLMQMLKK
+405 PGTEKHLMQMLKR

-432 VQNINVCDRLIC
+432 VQNINICDRLIC
-444 MGNGGYLCYSGD
+444 MGNGGLLCYSGN
-456 PKGALEFFGKEDMI
+456 PAKALDFFGKEDMI

-480 KAVSERFNAE
+480 KAVSERFAVQE
-490 EEKRRPGGNEGFEE
+490 AKIRPDGAKDMGEKLA
-504 KIVPKARYAFVPRK
+504 PKAKTALAPKK
-518 FFKQFF
+518 FFKQFL
-524 VMTARYAEII
+524 VMTSRYAEII
-534 LNSRSRLLM
+534 FNSRSRLLM
-543 LILMPIAL
+543 LVIMPVAL
-551 TFLVCIAFQADGNIY
+551 TALVCIAFQADGNIY
-566 NYLGLAVD
+566 NYMGLSID

-581 VAGDTMKLLFAF
+581 VAGDTMKLMFSF

-612 RNIFE
+612 RNVFE

-628 YVLSKFVIIGFICL
+628 YVLSKFVIIGVICL
-642 IQSIIMQLLF
+642 VQTVIMQILF
-652 NFFSNTTA
+652 CFFSNTTA

-665 IDSVTAQAIHMNEKG
+665 IDSLTALPLKMNDAG
-680 IVFSSLPM
+680 IVLSSLPI
-688 ELFFTT
+688 ELFITT
-694 FFCVM
+694 FLCVM

-746 KIVPCRWACIAYFAS
+746 KIIPCRWACISYFAS
-761 SALNDMYES
+761 SRINDMYES

-778 DLKEYETGFGVDE
+778 KLTEYTTGFGVDE
-791 AYSAYKTYVGSLNPT
+791 AYSEYKVYVGNLNPT
-806 RSAWVVLIIM
+806 RSAWLVLTVM
-816 SVVCVIA
+816 SIACVIA
-823 SMVILTVRKTKR
+823 SMVILTVRKTKK

>member
-1 MLQIADF
+1 M
-8 VSEDDSTMGKSSRVT
+8 SKSSRVT

-45 LGRGPV
+45 LGRGPI
-51 HGGTGAVSND
+51 HGGTGAVNND
-61 IAIPNEIAF
+61 IAIPNDIAF

-81 EGHWFIFDDNSANG
+81 DGHWFIFDDNSANG

-116 GKSVEERLV
+116 GKSIEERLV
-125 IAFSYGEA
+125 IAYSFGEA
-133 GAAEPIDKFALN
+133 GASEPIDKYRLN

-150 VIGRDASCNLVLV
+150 VIGRDGSCNLVLD
-163 HPSVSRWHCIITGI
+163 HPSVSRWHCIITGV
-177 NGEYYAEDNN
+177 NGVYYIDDNN
-187 STNGMILNGV
+187 STNGIILNGF
-197 QLRGRM
+197 QLMGRVR
-203 KLNQMDK
+203 LNQMDK
-210 ITIADTTLIYTDGM
+210 ITIADTTLIFTDGM
-224 LYKQTLKSG
+224 LYTQKLRGG
-233 VSVSVRNIYKKVKT
+233 VSVSVRNVYKKVKT
-247 KRGEKF
+247 KKGEKF

-282 NCISGMAE
+282 NCISGMAG
-290 FSAGDIFINGESIKT
+290 FTAGNIFINGESIRT

-339 RMPVDTTAAEIQD
+339 RMPVDTTPAEIQA
-352 KIDETLE
+352 KIDETLD
-359 LVELTD
+359 LVELTA

-380 RASIAVELLASPRLF
+380 RASIAVELLASPKLF

-405 PGTEKHLMQMLKK
+405 PGTEKHLMHMLKK

-432 VQNINVCDRLIC
+432 VQNINICDRLIC
-444 MGNGGYLCYSGD
+444 MGNGGLLCYSGK
-456 PKGALEFFGKEDMI
+456 PSKALEFFGKEDMI

-480 KAVSERFNAE
+480 VAVSERFRAMEENQRPSGNGNNE
-490 EEKRRPGGNEGFEE
+490 EEKPAM
-504 KIVPKARYAFVPRK
+504 KAKYAFVPKK

-534 LNSRSRLLM
+534 FNDRSRLLLL
-543 LILMPIAL
+543 LIMPVAL
-551 TFLVCIAFQADGNIY
+551 TILVCVAFQADGNIY
-566 NYLGLAVD
+566 NYLGLSVD

-581 VAGDTMKLLFAF
+581 VAGDTMKLMFAF

-612 RNIFE
+612 RTIFE

-628 YVLSKFVIIGFICL
+628 YVLSKLVIIGIICL

-652 NFFSNTTA
+652 NYFSNTTA
-660 TVDGN
+660 TVDGDM
-665 IDSVTAQAIHMNEKG
+665 DSLTALAVHMNDEG
-680 IVFSSLPM
+680 IIFNSLPV
-688 ELFFTT
+688 ELFVTT
-694 FFCVM
+694 FLCVM
-699 SAMCL
+699 CAMCL

-746 KIVPCRWACIAYFAS
+746 KIVPCRWACIAYFTS
-761 SALNDMYES
+761 SAINDMYES

-778 DLKEYETGFGVDE
+778 KLSEYGTGFGVDE
-791 AYSAYKTYVGSLNPT
+791 AYSAAKTYVGSLDPT
-806 RSAWVVLIIM
+806 KSAWVVLLAM
-816 SVVCVIA
+816 SVACVIG

>member
-1 MLQIADF
+1 
-8 VSEDDSTMGKSSRVT
+8 MGKSSRVT

-197 QLRGRM
+197 QLRGKM